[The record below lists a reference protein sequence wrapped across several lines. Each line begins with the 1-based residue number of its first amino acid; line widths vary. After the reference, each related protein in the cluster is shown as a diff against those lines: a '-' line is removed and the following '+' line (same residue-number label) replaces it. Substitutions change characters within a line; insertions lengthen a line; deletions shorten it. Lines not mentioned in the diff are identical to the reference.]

1 VCVVLAHLWIIVQPM
16 SWLQQQFADGGFVGL
31 ELFFVLS
38 GFLITALL
46 LGEHARSGTV
56 ALGAFYWRRLLRL
69 VPALWFA
76 LAAHLVYVR
85 SIGYPDDV
93 GAAHE
98 WERLRAAGGFF
109 MNLFA
114 LEQPDRAAD
123 LSHTWSLAFEAQF
136 YLVWPLL
143 VVGVLA
149 LRRRPG
155 VLLAVNGTLLVAVS
169 VWRLLLFEAD
179 GWEAAYLRSES
190 HLDGLLVGSLVAIAW
205 VQGWTPERLPRWLL
219 WAGSAVT
226 AGMLLVLRADQRIA
240 YSGGTTVTLL
250 AAALVVLVMATEAR
264 QRLGPFGRLTGLL
277 GRYSYGIYLW
287 HYPVMYAVTARTN
300 GFSNL
305 ERVAITAAVTTAG
318 VLASRHL
325 VEQPALRLKR
335 RARPADAAAVPARA
349 PAPAP
354 LSVGASAA
362 PGAPAARPA
371 RR

>member
-1 VCVVLAHLWIIVQPM
+1 VCVVLAHLWIIVLPM
-16 SWLQQQFADGGFVGL
+16 SWLQEQFADGGFVGL

-46 LGEHARSGTV
+46 LGEHGRTGTI

-76 LAAHLVYVR
+76 LAAHLVYAATV
-85 SIGYPDDV
+85 GYPNDA
-93 GAAHE
+93 GAPHE

-109 MNLFA
+109 MNWFA
-114 LEQPDRAAD
+114 LRSPDEAAD

-136 YLVWPLL
+136 YLVWPVL
-143 VVGVLA
+143 VLGVLA
-149 LRRRPG
+149 LRRRPAL
-155 VLLAVNGTLLVAVS
+155 LLAVNGALLVTVS
-169 VWRLLLFEAD
+169 VWRLALFESD
-179 GWEAAYLRSES
+179 GWEAAYLRSDS
-190 HLDGLLVGSLVAIAW
+190 HVDGLLVGSLVAIAW

-219 WAGSAVT
+219 WLGGATAAV
-226 AGMLLVLRADQRIA
+226 MLLVLRADQRSA
-240 YSGGTTVTLL
+240 YAGGTTLTILG
-250 AAALVVLVMATEAR
+250 AALVVLVMATEAR
-264 QRLGPFGRLTGLL
+264 QRLGPLGRCTALL

-287 HYPVMYAVTARTN
+287 HFPVMFAVTARTN

-305 ERVAITAAVTTAG
+305 ERVAITAAITTAG

-335 RARPADAAAVPARA
+335 RARPRHGAAAPPPTA
-349 PAPAP
+349 
-354 LSVGASAA
+354 LSVGAAGAA
-362 PGAPAARPA
+362 NPPAASPA